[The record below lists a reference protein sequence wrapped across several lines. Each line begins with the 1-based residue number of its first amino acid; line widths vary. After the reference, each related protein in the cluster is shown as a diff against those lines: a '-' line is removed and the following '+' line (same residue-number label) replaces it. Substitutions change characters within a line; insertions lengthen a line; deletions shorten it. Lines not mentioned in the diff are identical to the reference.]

1 MTVRPGRRRA
11 REFALQALYAAD
23 IGGGTGPVALAGLWA
38 SQLDALGEALEEPVG
53 PEETE
58 FATELVRGVM
68 EEREAVDARIEA
80 ASEHWRLARMPVV
93 DRNILRLGTWEL
105 VQRADIPASVTI
117 NEAIELAKR
126 FGGAESRAFVNG
138 LLDRI
143 AGEIGRGGRRKK

>member
-1 MTVRPGRRRA
+1 MSAKAGRRRA

-23 IGGGTGPVALAGLWA
+23 VSGATGGIALAGVWA
-38 SQLDALGEALEEPVG
+38 SQLDALGEPLEEPVG

-58 FATELVRGVM
+58 FATELVRGVLDDKAAID
-68 EEREAVDARIEA
+68 EKIERV
-80 ASEHWRLARMPVV
+80 SEHWRLARMPMV

-105 VQRADIPASVTI
+105 MQRSDIPTSVAI

-143 AGEIGRGGRRKK
+143 AGELGRGGRRQK

>member
-1 MTVRPGRRRA
+1 MTLRPGRRRA

-23 IGGGTGPVALAGLWA
+23 IAGTAAPAALAGLWS
-38 SQLDALGEALEEPVG
+38 SQLDALGEGLDEPVG

-68 EEREAVDARIEA
+68 EQREAIDARIEA
-80 ASEHWRLARMPVV
+80 ASEHWRLPRMPTV

-105 VQRADIPASVTI
+105 LQRPDIPASVTI

-138 LLDRI
+138 LLDRV
-143 AGEIGRGGRRKK
+143 AGEVGRGGRRKK

>member
-1 MTVRPGRRRA
+1 MKAGRRRA
-11 REFALQALYAAD
+11 REFALQALYCTD
-23 IGGGTGPVALAGLWA
+23 VGGATGPSALGGLWA
-38 SQLDALGEALEEPVG
+38 SQLDELGEPLEEPVD

-58 FATELVRGVM
+58 FATEMVRGVM
-68 EEREAVDARIEA
+68 ESREAIDARIEA
-80 ASEHWRLARMPVV
+80 ASENWRLARMPVV

-105 VQRADIPASVTI
+105 VNRPDIPTNVAI

-143 AGEIGRGGRRKK
+143 AAELGRSARKKG

>member
-1 MTVRPGRRRA
+1 MKAGRRRA

-23 IGGGTGPVALAGLWA
+23 VSGVSGAVALAGLWA
-38 SQLDALGEALEEPVG
+38 SQLDELQEPVAEPVT

-68 EEREAVDARIEA
+68 DDREAIDARIES

-105 VQRADIPASVTI
+105 VQRADIPTSVTL

-143 AGEIGRGGRRKK
+143 AGELGRGGRRKR

>member
-1 MTVRPGRRRA
+1 MIIRPGRRRA
-11 REFALQALYAAD
+11 REFALQALYATD
-23 IGGGTGPVALAGLWA
+23 IGGSTGPVALSGLWS
-38 SQLDALGEALEEPVG
+38 SQLDELGDGLEEPVG
-53 PEETE
+53 AEETE

-68 EEREAVDARIEA
+68 DEREAIDARIEA
-80 ASEHWRLARMPVV
+80 ASENWRLARMPVV

-105 VQRADIPASVTI
+105 LQRPDIPTSVTI
-117 NEAIELAKR
+117 NESIELAKR

>member
-1 MTVRPGRRRA
+1 M
-11 REFALQALYAAD
+11 QALYAAD
-23 IGGGTGPVALAGLWA
+23 VGGAGGPGALAGLWS
-38 SQLDALGEALEEPVG
+38 SQLDALGEALEEPVA
-53 PEETE
+53 PEEIE

-68 EEREAVDARIEA
+68 DQRDALDTRIEA

-93 DRNILRLGTWEL
+93 DRNVLRLGTWEL
-105 VQRADIPASVTI
+105 VQRADIPTSVTI

-143 AGEIGRGGRRKK
+143 AGDLGRGGRRKK

>member
-1 MTVRPGRRRA
+1 VSVRPGRRRA

-23 IGGGTGPVALAGLWA
+23 VGGSTGPV
-38 SQLDALGEALEEPVG
+38 G
-53 PEETE
+53 PDETE

-68 EEREAVDARIEA
+68 EDREAIDARIEA

-105 VQRADIPASVTI
+105 QQRADIPASVTI

-143 AGEIGRGGRRKK
+143 AGDLGRGGRRKK